1 MEDKIRIGI
10 LGGGF
15 AGLYCALHLR
25 RKNSRAGICLF
36 DKNNY
41 FLYTPFLHEV
51 ATGTVDSRHIAVP
64 IRKIADPRK
73 IEIRSEEVTKIN
85 LAEKEFETGSGKFRF
100 DRLVIA
106 AGSEADFHGI
116 PGARENSL
124 TFKSIHDAIRL
135 RNSLIDCLERAAIE
149 TNPAVKREMLTF
161 NVAGAGCTGVELVS
175 EIAEFLNQIVSREY
189 PEIRIEEVRVNLI
202 EAAPD
207 VLTSFPPPLSRA
219 AAERLRDMGVELLT
233 ESPIAEVSRSFI
245 RLAGGRR
252 ISSGLLVWS
261 AGIRARDLIVEP
273 APERDAAGRIAV
285 DEFLE
290 IPGFAGVS
298 AIGDGALCV
307 QDGRPLP
314 ATASVAVQQARYAAG
329 RMMNNEAKPFVFRNR
344 GDMASLGFMSG
355 VCDVYGRQFREF
367 SAWIIWKLFKL
378 AMMPR
383 YKNRFQILSDWLIA
397 WVFRRDTSRLT

>member
-1 MEDKIRIGI
+1 MGDKIRIGV

-15 AGLYCALHLR
+15 AGLYCALRLA
-25 RKNSRAGICLF
+25 RKDGRAEICLF

-64 IRKIADPRK
+64 IRKIADPQK
-73 IEIRSEEVTKIN
+73 IEIRSEEVRKIS
-85 LAEKEFETGSGKFRF
+85 LAEKEFETASGKFRF
-100 DRLVIA
+100 DRLVIS
-106 AGSEADFHGI
+106 AGSEANFYGI

-135 RNSLIDCLERAAIE
+135 RNAIIDCLERASIE

-175 EIAEFLNQIVSREY
+175 EMAEFLNQIVSREY

-219 AAERLRDMGVELLT
+219 AADRLRDMGVELLT
-233 ESPIAEVSRSFI
+233 ESPIAEVSRDFI

-261 AGIRARDLIVEP
+261 AGIRARGLVIEP
-273 APERDAAGRIAV
+273 APERDASGRIVV
-285 DEFLE
+285 DEFLQ
-290 IPGFAGVS
+290 IPGREGVY

-329 RMMNNEAKPFVFRNR
+329 RIMNNAAKPFAFRSR

-355 VCDVYGRQFREF
+355 VCEVYGWQLRDFI
-367 SAWIIWKLFKL
+367 AWIIWKLFKL